1 MAELARRAKSSG
13 AGDCDRPRPPPR
25 PRPRPRPPR
34 PRPRC
39 GRFAPPVSPPSSR
52 RAGATVAALE
62 SLSAPETS
70 ESSGRDGSYAPS
82 RVTRRLLGTR
92 LTGARGGSSGPDV
105 DARHRTHRALAA
117 AAAAGHAPRT
127 IARRSDRC
135 VCSVS
140 LSISPGEFRGRP
152 RRRAAPKNCARPA
165 DAPFRGDTTMEDL
178 PTVRTSLDGGDV
190 TPPGTPRSKEPPAT
204 PTTPSIGTRETR
216 SADEFH
222 GTPFTRGS
230 ARVGTRPR
238 FERGRDPRSRTSV
251 PVRSASLPMT
261 EARRARPR
269 RHPEPRL
276 TAHPVFTSRASS
288 SSVPSSSSSS
298 SIGPA
303 SRRCD
308 RRRQAAR

>member
-70 ESSGRDGSYAPS
+70 ESSGRDGSDAPS

-117 AAAAGHAPRT
+117 AAAVGHAPRS

-135 VCSVS
+135 VCSVAS
-140 LSISPGEFRGRP
+140 RTRSSPGEFRGRP

-190 TPPGTPRSKEPPAT
+190 TPPGTPRSKQPPAT

-216 SADEFH
+216 SADEFD
-222 GTPFTRGS
+222 GTPFTRFGQGRHAS
-230 ARVGTRPR
+230 AI
-238 FERGRDPRSRTSV
+238 
-251 PVRSASLPMT
+251 
-261 EARRARPR
+261 RARPR
-269 RHPEPRL
+269 PAEPHLGPGSLGSTPDEGGASSASAAAPR
-276 TAHPVFTSRASS
+276 TPTDRTSRLHLTRFVVLRPVVVVVDQSRVAS
-288 SSVPSSSSSS
+288 V
-298 SIGPA
+298 
-303 SRRCD
+303 
-308 RRRQAAR
+308 

>member
-70 ESSGRDGSYAPS
+70 ESSGRDGSDAPS

-117 AAAAGHAPRT
+117 AAAAGHAPRS

-135 VCSVS
+135 GAFVPSIDS
-140 LSISPGEFRGRP
+140 LELELDQSGSSEDVRADEPRLKIAPDPLTRHSAETPRWRTFLPCGRLSTGAMSPPLGRRDRRNPPP
-152 RRRAAPKNCARPA
+152 RRRP
-165 DAPFRGDTTMEDL
+165 L
-178 PTVRTSLDGGDV
+178 P
-190 TPPGTPRSKEPPAT
+190 
-204 PTTPSIGTRETR
+204 
-216 SADEFH
+216 
-222 GTPFTRGS
+222 
-230 ARVGTRPR
+230 
-238 FERGRDPRSRTSV
+238 
-251 PVRSASLPMT
+251 
-261 EARRARPR
+261 
-269 RHPEPRL
+269 
-276 TAHPVFTSRASS
+276 
-288 SSVPSSSSSS
+288 
-298 SIGPA
+298 
-303 SRRCD
+303 
-308 RRRQAAR
+308 